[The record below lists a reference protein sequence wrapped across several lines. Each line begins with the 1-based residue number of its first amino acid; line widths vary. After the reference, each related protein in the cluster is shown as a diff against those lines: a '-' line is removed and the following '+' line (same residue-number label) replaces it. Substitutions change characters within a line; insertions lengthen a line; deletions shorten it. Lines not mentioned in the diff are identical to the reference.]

1 MTLATVT
8 AETVLVALALLNT
21 AGILPALWAGVRYL
35 WKTERRLLRIE
46 TKLGLAD
53 RRETD

>member
-1 MTLATVT
+1 MK

-35 WKTERRLLRIE
+35 WKTEKRLLRIE
-46 TKLGLAD
+46 HRLKMAD
-53 RRETD
+53 